1 MLMAQDNKV
10 DILFV
15 MQNLPEASWI
25 NALVTSVTAPLGL
38 AYLASYVERHGFQAR
53 ILDNSI
59 ELMSRKKFSDYL
71 DKIKPRVV
79 GFSASTS
86 TFPQVVNFASAVKEF
101 DSRIMVVLGGP
112 HPSALPQE
120 TLENDSIDIVVK
132 GEGEET
138 ILELLTAL
146 LRGGGGLSGIKGIY
160 YKEGHKIMSNPA
172 REFIRDID
180 SLPLPSYHLLPMHR
194 YRHSPFRRV
203 TLGKSASIITS
214 RGCVYN
220 CSFCSNSVF
229 GSAVRYRSPESVSE
243 EIKYLVEKYAIK
255 EIIFRDDAFTFDIER
270 ARQIARGIKNMGK
283 GIKWSCYSRVNHAS
297 SELYAFFYDTG
308 CREICFGVESGNQM
322 VLDMAKKQITIE
334 ETEKAIELC
343 RKHKISSLCSV
354 IIGLPG
360 DTVDTVLKTIKF
372 FKRLDPDYIVFCVL
386 VPIPGSELFKIA
398 LNEGLICLAD
408 LSYADYVKIFSSV
421 LPPVSMC
428 QIPKE
433 QLVEL
438 QKKAFRD
445 FYLRPR
451 YFIRK
456 LRRCISPMFIS
467 EMSQI
472 GRGGYT
478 FMRHQLH
485 RFGFR
490 ENQ

>member
-1 MLMAQDNKV
+1 MAQDNKI

-15 MQNLPEASWI
+15 MQKLPETSWI
-25 NALVTSVTAPLGL
+25 NVLVTSMTPPLGL
-38 AYLASYVERHGFQAR
+38 AYLASYVEGHGFRAR
-53 ILDNSI
+53 ILDNNI
-59 ELMSRKKFSDYL
+59 ELMSSKKFSGYL
-71 DKIKPRVV
+71 AKVKPKIV

-86 TFPQVVNFASAVKEF
+86 TFSQVVNFASVVKEF
-101 DSRIMVVLGGP
+101 DSRIVVIVGGP

-120 TLENDSIDIVVK
+120 TLKNDSIDIVVR

-138 ILELLTAL
+138 ILELLIAL
-146 LRGGGGLSGIKGIY
+146 LRRGGDLSEIKGIN
-160 YKEGHKIMSNPA
+160 YKENREVKSNPS
-172 REFIRDID
+172 RDFIRNID
-180 SLPLPSYHLLPMHR
+180 ELPLPAYHLLPMQR

-229 GSAVRYRSPESVSE
+229 GSTVRYRTPESVLE
-243 EIKYLVEKYAIK
+243 EIKYLVEQYAIK
-255 EIIFRDDAFTFDIER
+255 EVIFRDDAFTFDIER
-270 ARQIARGIKNMGK
+270 ARQIARGIKDMGK

-297 SELYAFFYDTG
+297 SDLYGFFYDTG
-308 CREICFGVESGNQM
+308 CREICFGVESGNQT
-322 VLDMAKKQITIE
+322 VLDMAKKQITLEEIE
-334 ETEKAIELC
+334 LAIELC

-386 VPIPGSELFKIA
+386 VPMPGSELFRIA
-398 LNEGLICLAD
+398 LAEGLIDPTD

-428 QIPKE
+428 QIPRE

-438 QKKAFRD
+438 QKKAFRN
-445 FYLRPR
+445 FYLRPK
-451 YFIRK
+451 YIIRK
-456 LRRCISPMFIS
+456 LQRCISPMFIS

-490 ENQ
+490 ENH